1 MQMQERAAHRD
12 DMWARMTKEAQR
24 RLPWIDLK
32 NLLLVMLGLWIAYF
46 AAVHMFVR
54 TLNKI
59 ELPVL
64 EMPLGL
70 FLAVQGAMIVFF
82 TALYV
87 FTKRLRAQRA

>member
-1 MQMQERAAHRD
+1 MQMPERAAHRD
-12 DMWARMTKEAQR
+12 DMWARMIKEAQR

-46 AAVHMFVR
+46 AAVNMFVR

-82 TALYV
+82 TALYI
-87 FTKRLRAQRA
+87 FAKRLRAQRI